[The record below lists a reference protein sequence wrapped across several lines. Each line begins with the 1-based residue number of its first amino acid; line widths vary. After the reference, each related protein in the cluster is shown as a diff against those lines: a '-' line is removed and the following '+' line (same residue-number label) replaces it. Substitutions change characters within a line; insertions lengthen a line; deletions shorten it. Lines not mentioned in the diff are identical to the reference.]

1 MGRFWPWPCK
11 LGGAHFGPWR
21 GLIFPLAWADF
32 GLGVHILALAWADF
46 GLGVQR
52 WPRKKKKKSCSEFA
66 QILHGSL
73 LPHYKH
79 FWKKSFENSQK

>member
-52 WPRKKKKKSCSEFA
+52 WPRKKKKKKLLGICSNFA
-66 QILHGSL
+66 WKFITSL
-73 LPHYKH
+73 
-79 FWKKSFENSQK
+79 